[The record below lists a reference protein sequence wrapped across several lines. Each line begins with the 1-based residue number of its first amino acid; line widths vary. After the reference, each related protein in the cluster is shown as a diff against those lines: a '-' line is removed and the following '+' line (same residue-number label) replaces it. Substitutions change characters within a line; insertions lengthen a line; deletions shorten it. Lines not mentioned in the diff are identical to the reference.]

1 MESFLFDCGEE
12 SIMSLIKCL
21 ILGCVLSVVTF
32 FYVSPTRTLAQTRQP
47 AESAQGDR
55 DQTLQ
60 QLLTEVRE
68 LRLAIQRA
76 TVNNTRFQ
84 MLIERVRIQQGH
96 VDVLSRQLE
105 DVLSPV
111 AEMRTRKAQLEQVI
125 KDAENLLDR
134 TAELNA
140 HAELESRIK
149 IMKINLASLAQEEE
163 RLRNREAALD
173 TELQAAQS
181 KLNELNSQLDALMS
195 DLKGP

>member
-1 MESFLFDCGEE
+1 
-12 SIMSLIKCL
+12 MSLIKSL

-32 FYVSPTRTLAQTRQP
+32 FYVSPTTTVEQARKP

-149 IMKINLASLAQEEE
+149 VMKINSASLSQEEE
-163 RLRNREAALD
+163 RLRNRGAALD

-181 KLNELNSQLDALMS
+181 RLNELNSQLDALMS